1 MKARPGDLLVI
12 NRMWQ
17 KWWDINS
24 GIRFQGDR
32 GFNRAFS
39 LILSLSHT
47 EWSQAPCFELPYGK
61 DHMLRNWERPLV
73 NSCKALRPSVE
84 QTTKN
89 WVLPTTQNHVGE
101 HGRSSSP
108 TEPSDL
114 TAAPQT
120 PWLQP
125 VRDPG
130 SEAPSSASPWP
141 TEAWLYNQFA
151 QLYPNKKEDRFYL
164 NLCRWLFCHKKKG
177 YPLGVSEFWGFTEKQ
192 ISLQN
197 VSFSLQNQPI

>member
-101 HGRSSSP
+101 HGRSSCP
-108 TEPSDL
+108 TEPSDRSMYKDMR
-114 TAAPQT
+114 AIYMYI
-120 PWLQP
+120 WI
-125 VRDPG
+125 
-130 SEAPSSASPWP
+130 
-141 TEAWLYNQFA
+141 Y
-151 QLYPNKKEDRFYL
+151 RFTRTYIFDTFIWHIYHVYMYIF
-164 NLCRWLFCHKKKG
+164 NIYIIHIYVK
-177 YPLGVSEFWGFTEKQ
+177 
-192 ISLQN
+192 
-197 VSFSLQNQPI
+197 